1 MTFLLVA
8 IVVLGVL
15 ALVSARNR
23 RSVEDG
29 RRQVGA
35 ERLAEVK
42 RAADDDV
49 TEFGEELQRLDIDLA
64 GRELDTA
71 TRQDYQRALDA
82 YEDAKSSVDAVTA
95 PDEVRHV
102 TEILEDGRYAIACVH
117 ARVAG
122 EPLPQRRSPC
132 FFNPAHGPSVRDVT
146 WSPDRGAARQVPAC
160 AADAERVEAGAEPDS
175 RQVMVGAQRM
185 PYWQAGPTYAP
196 WAAGYFGGFGLMEMM
211 FVGTLMG
218 SAFGD
223 FDGSYDSGYDDGYDA
238 GQDDGSGQ
246 GDGSDGYDGGSDGY
260 DGGSDGYDGGGY
272 DGGGNDMSAS
282 GYDGGYDS
290 GGGFDGGGFDGGGFD
305 GGGFD
310 GGGFD
315 GGF

>member
-211 FVGTLMG
+211 FVGTFMG

-260 DGGSDGYDGGGY
+260 DGGGY

-290 GGGFDGGGFDGGGFD
+290 GGGFDGGGFGGGGFDGGGFD